1 LQIEN
6 RKIREI
12 DDFNAIR
19 KSTSAIRMTPSQF
32 IIITGLSGSGKGTFL
47 RALEDRGFYCVDN
60 LPLGL
65 LNKFYDLILK
75 SEGEYTKA
83 AVVIDVREG
92 GANLQDFPAILAEI
106 RKQPGVDTSVWF
118 LEASDAVLIR
128 RFSETRRPHPLDP
141 NQPVLDS
148 IGRERDLLMPIRAM
162 ADHIMDTSQFTIHE
176 LRKHIVQMFEEQDT
190 AGHLLV
196 SVVSF
201 GFKFGVPIDSDLV
214 FDVRFLPNPHFVPD
228 LKPLTGSDP
237 AVVDYMNSYEATEE
251 FVNRLFNFVDFL
263 LPQYEK
269 EGKSYVTISIGCTG
283 GRHRSVMIANALSK
297 HVQSLK
303 YRAKV
308 SHRDVEKL

>member
-1 LQIEN
+1 LKEEN
-6 RKIREI
+6 RPG
-12 DDFNAIR
+12 DDFAIR
-19 KSTSAIRMTPSQF
+19 QSNSAIRMTPSQF
-32 IIITGLSGSGKGTFL
+32 IVITGLSGSGKGTFL

-60 LPLGL
+60 LPLSL

-106 RKQPGVDTSVWF
+106 RKQPGVATSVWF

-148 IGRERDLLMPIRAM
+148 IGRERDLLMPIRAL

-176 LRKHIVQMFEEQDT
+176 LRKHIVQLFEEQGT
-190 AGHLLV
+190 PGHLLV

-214 FDVRFLPNPHFVPD
+214 FDVRFLPNPHFVSD
-228 LKPLTGSDP
+228 LKPLTGSDA
-237 AVVDYMNSYEATEE
+237 AVIDYMNSHEATAE
-251 FVNRLFNFVDFL
+251 FINRLNNFVDFL

-283 GRHRSVMIANALSK
+283 GRHRSVMIANALAR

-308 SHRDVEKL
+308 SHRDVEKV